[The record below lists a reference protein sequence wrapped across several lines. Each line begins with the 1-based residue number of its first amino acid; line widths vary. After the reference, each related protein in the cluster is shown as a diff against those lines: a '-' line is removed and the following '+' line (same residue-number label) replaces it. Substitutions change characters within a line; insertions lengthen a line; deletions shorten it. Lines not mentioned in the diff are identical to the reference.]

1 MSVIPVNL
9 QNKLI
14 RLADTAR
21 RVLTAECCFRYTQH
35 MLASYAVE
43 HSRGRRYPEPTHPY
57 RNDFQRDRDRVIHSR
72 AFRRLEAKTQ
82 VFTRRYSDHFRN
94 RLTHTLE
101 VAQISRTIAAQLGLN
116 VDLVEALA
124 LVHDIGHPPFG
135 HSGERA
141 LDAVMGRHGF
151 SFDHNL
157 HALRIVEDFELR
169 YAAFPGLN
177 LTFEVRE
184 GIIKHSRDYSAAE
197 FPELAEYLLDR
208 RPPLEAQLIDV
219 TDELAYNT
227 ADLDDGYEAKL
238 LTLDQ
243 IIEGVPLFAELFR
256 EIEERYPDAQKKLQ
270 FNEVLRRMLDRW
282 VGDLIENTRR
292 QLERINTVEAAERRE
307 NRAHGVSRGSSAQDD
322 QAPAGRQSGI
332 TGKGVRRSTIAL
344 DDIRACPHRMAGLS
358 PEIEA
363 ERLQTKQFLHRNL
376 YFTPAL
382 EPEKE
387 AAERIITDLFELWMA
402 DPERLPGNYREKAQS
417 EPLARVVCDYIA
429 GMTDPYIYEQY
440 EKHCV

>member
-1 MSVIPVNL
+1 MARSPDHPI
-9 QNKLI
+9 
-14 RLADTAR
+14 LAP
-21 RVLTAECCFRYTQH
+21 
-35 MLASYAVE
+35 YAVE
-43 HSRGRRYPEPTHPY
+43 HSRGRRHPEPAHPY

-101 VAQISRTIAAQLGLN
+101 VAQISRTIAAQLRLN

-141 LDAVMGRHGF
+141 LDAVMQRHGSF
-151 SFDHNL
+151 FDHNL
-157 HALRIVEDFELR
+157 HALRIAEDFELR
-169 YAAFPGLN
+169 YAAFRGLN

-184 GIIKHSRDYSAAE
+184 GIIKHSHDYTAE
-197 FPELAEYLLDR
+197 EHPELAEYLLDQ
-208 RPPLEAQLIDV
+208 RPPVEAQLIDI

-227 ADLDDGYEAKL
+227 ADLDDGYEARL

-243 IIEGVPLFAELFR
+243 IIEGVPLFAKLFG
-256 EIEERYPDAQKKLQ
+256 EVAVVYPEALKKLQ

-292 QLERINTVEAAERRE
+292 QVGRVANPGVFDHPDSRSPGRPRPGRADEGVRPYVGDSDPRDRRPGE
-307 NRAHGVSRGSSAQDD
+307 GVS
-322 QAPAGRQSGI
+322 PA
-332 TGKGVRRSTIAL
+332 TTL
-344 DDIRACPHRMAGLS
+344 DDIRACPRRLAGLS

-363 ERLQTKQFLHRNL
+363 ERRETKEFLHQNL
-376 YFTPAL
+376 YFSAAL

-387 AAERIITDLFELWMA
+387 AAERIITDLFDLWMSH
-402 DPERLPGNYREKAQS
+402 PEKLPHNYQEKLRLEP
-417 EPLARVVCDYIA
+417 EPLERVVCDYIA

-440 EKHCV
+440 EKWCG

>member
-1 MSVIPVNL
+1 MARSPDHPI
-9 QNKLI
+9 
-14 RLADTAR
+14 LAP
-21 RVLTAECCFRYTQH
+21 
-35 MLASYAVE
+35 YAVE
-43 HSRGRRYPEPTHPY
+43 HSRGRRHPEPAHPY

-135 HSGERA
+135 HAGERA
-141 LDAVMGRHGF
+141 LDAVMQRHGSF
-151 SFDHNL
+151 FDHNL
-157 HALRIVEDFELR
+157 HALRIAEDFELR
-169 YAAFPGLN
+169 YAAFRGLN

-184 GIIKHSRDYSAAE
+184 GIIKHSHDYSADE
-197 FPELAEYLLDR
+197 HPELAEYLLDQ
-208 RPPLEAQLIDV
+208 RPPLEAQLIDI

-227 ADLDDGYEAKL
+227 ADLDDGYEARL
-238 LTLDQ
+238 LTLEQ
-243 IIEGVPLFAELFR
+243 IIEAVPLFAKLFG
-256 EIEERYPDAQKKLQ
+256 EVAQVYPEAPKKLQ

-292 QLERINTVEAAERRE
+292 QVGKLAAT
-307 NRAHGVSRGSSAQDD
+307 D
-322 QAPAGRQSGI
+322 
-332 TGKGVRRSTIAL
+332 L
-344 DDIRACPHRMAGLS
+344 DDIRACPHRLAGLS

-363 ERLQTKQFLHRNL
+363 ERRQTKEFLHQNL
-376 YFTPAL
+376 YFSAAL

-387 AAERIITDLFELWMA
+387 ASERIITDLFDLWMSH
-402 DPERLPGNYREKAQS
+402 PEKLPRNYQEKLRLEP
-417 EPLARVVCDYIA
+417 EPLERVVCDYIA

-440 EKHCV
+440 EKWCG